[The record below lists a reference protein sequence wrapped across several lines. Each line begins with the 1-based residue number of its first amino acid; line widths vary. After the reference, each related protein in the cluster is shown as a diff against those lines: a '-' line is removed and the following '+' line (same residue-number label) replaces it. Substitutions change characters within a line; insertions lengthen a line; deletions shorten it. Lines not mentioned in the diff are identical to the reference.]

1 MLSALKNLQEGC
13 SQLGVTLNRDWPPA
27 FQTARYL
34 RAKVEN
40 LEKDVDG
47 IRNVKWKRSE
57 LQKNYYY
64 LWQRV
69 RDLGSEADNVRRM
82 DERDIADIQALE
94 KEYQNGIRDHAHRV
108 YAGNEAG
115 IRKEIAS
122 GEAYLKSLVDQH
134 KAGRKNGTN
143 TPSAL
148 EVKTLLQ
155 RKIDAYKQ
163 QLLDY
168 NVARMDDASH
178 EMERGRQFMST
189 GKEVPVPINRTE
201 FITTIFR
208 LTTDL
213 QKLSRQHPDIEDAIE
228 ELRLA
233 HAESRK
239 SKPASTELK
248 RLMNSAK
255 GILVD
260 VEKTVP
266 EVAPVIGAITMMTG
280 VIKNIF
286 G

>member
-1 MLSALKNLQEGC
+1 
-13 SQLGVTLNRDWPPA
+13 
-27 FQTARYL
+27 
-34 RAKVEN
+34 
-40 LEKDVDG
+40 
-47 IRNVKWKRSE
+47 
-57 LQKNYYY
+57 
-64 LWQRV
+64 
-69 RDLGSEADNVRRM
+69 
-82 DERDIADIQALE
+82 
-94 KEYQNGIRDHAHRV
+94 
-108 YAGNEAG
+108 
-115 IRKEIAS
+115 
-122 GEAYLKSLVDQH
+122 
-134 KAGRKNGTN
+134 
-143 TPSAL
+143 
-148 EVKTLLQ
+148 
-155 RKIDAYKQ
+155 
-163 QLLDY
+163 
-168 NVARMDDASH
+168 MDDASH